1 MVRTN
6 RGMKNTTNAADMA
19 TIRTIRAL
27 RATLYT
33 IDGSIAQSFTIATA
47 RDWRGPGLRAA
58 CEQLVRDLYDLAP
71 AWWICE
77 EQIAEAMVTANDLA
91 DAA

>member
-1 MVRTN
+1 
-6 RGMKNTTNAADMA
+6 MKNTTNGTDMA

-27 RATLYT
+27 RARLYL
-33 IDGSIAQSFTIATA
+33 IDCSIAQAFTRATA

-58 CEQLVRDLYDLAP
+58 CERLVRDLYDLEP
-71 AWWICE
+71 ASWICE
-77 EQIAEAMVTANDLA
+77 DEIAEAMATANDLA